1 MSQPRR
7 RRRRRKKGGQAAPR
21 TDAQG
26 GQSKTVR
33 EQTPQAS
40 GAARRSRRRRRRG
53 TGGTRENAMVS
64 PSSSEDIVAGRSKPA
79 ASDLADAP
87 DDTTLEQVIGDLQSE
102 WGVPNSPQEY
112 RITIKVAD
120 KERTRAPVDPNQ
132 NGGNGRAPATHAEPA
147 QGGDRPKREKA
158 PAAPRIIS
166 GADEAEDGTP
176 KRRKRGRRRRRR
188 KGGSG
193 AS

>member
-26 GQSKTVR
+26 GQNKTVR

-40 GAARRSRRRRRRG
+40 SASRRSRRRRRRG
-53 TGGTRENAMVS
+53 AGGTRENAMVS

-102 WGVPNSPQEY
+102 WGVPNSPQEF

-132 NGGNGRAPATHAEPA
+132 NGGNGRAPATKAEPA
-147 QGGDRPKREKA
+147 QGEDRPKREKA
-158 PAAPRIIS
+158 PAAPRIVS
-166 GADEAEDGTP
+166 GADEEDGAP

>member
-40 GAARRSRRRRRRG
+40 SASRRSRRRRRRG
-53 TGGTRENAMVS
+53 NGARENAMVS

-79 ASDLADAP
+79 ASDLAEAP

-132 NGGNGRAPATHAEPA
+132 NGGNGRAPATKGEPTPS
-147 QGGDRPKREKA
+147 GDRPKREKA
-158 PAAPRIIS
+158 PAAPRIVS
-166 GADEAEDGTP
+166 GADEAEVGAP